1 MPTGVYCI
9 CNLVILDITI
19 SQIKVKISLKNS
31 ILEDPQYVKQHT
43 HGLEKNPADCTNY
56 IHHQIVD
63 YSSSLFS
70 KSECL
75 PKSGSFVEL
84 TATTHTNLLGITLPQ
99 IGKRSVLSERRVLDE
114 HEASIRGTTKEG
126 QVEEIFLTRP
136 VCWKYIANSNIYFL
150 KKILL
155 LPPYLGKYTYI
166 KKKRSH
172 YFKCWKNIWEI
183 QIFFYSR
190 HI

>member
-136 VCWKYIANSNIYFL
+136 VCWKYIANSNIFSSA
-150 KKILL
+150 I
-155 LPPYLGKYTYI
+155 YLRKYTYVQ
-166 KKKRSH
+166 KLH
-172 YFKCWKNIWEI
+172 FKCQKNIAYSN
-183 QIFFYSR
+183 IFFFSR